1 MATRGQIPTATIIK
15 LARGNPGRRPL
26 PKNEPT
32 PIGAIRK
39 PKGMRGLPSDLWDEF
54 IANMHWL
61 SWVDG
66 PKARLWCYLE
76 ADVRLKPEGTTPAAV
91 AQLRALG
98 SELGFDPG
106 SRARLGMAAGLRKT
120 DAEQNKETVAA
131 KFFDRHGRSD

>member
-1 MATRGQIPTATIIK
+1 MPGRKPTATVIK
-15 LARGNPGRRPL
+15 LATGNPGRRPL
-26 PKNEPT
+26 PKDEPI
-32 PIGAIRK
+32 PVGAIRK

-106 SRARLGMAAGLRKT
+106 SRARLGMAGMRSP
-120 DAEQNKETVAA
+120 DAKQKETVESE
-131 KFFDRHGRSD
+131 FFDRHKRV